1 MPCNRGYITN
11 WNWTEAQ
18 RPITDLRTIFLSLKQ
33 LGIQWLNAPQPIADW
48 HNLRKSI
55 SSNQS
60 SADRIIA
67 LTKLENLVKEI
78 QKLDKSDVNLSNGM
92 QMSWR
97 NGSFSIGKQE
107 TVRRGEQ
114 SQTRKMADNFVSEF
128 DSAYASVEGEMRNEL
143 ENIIADIELGKSQ
156 LAAEE
161 IEVQRA
167 RIQTEREALSKSRQQ
182 LREQRMK
189 HVESVGEELG
199 YAVRK
204 QRIGKKIK
212 YVLVRNP

>member
-33 LGIQWLNAPQPIADW
+33 LGIQWLNAPQLIVDW
-48 HNLRKSI
+48 HNLRNSI

-78 QKLDKSDVNLSNGM
+78 QKLDNSDVNLSNGI

-114 SQTRKMADNFVSEF
+114 SQTRKMVGNFVSEF

-143 ENIIADIELGKSQ
+143 ENIIADIESGKSQ

-199 YAVRK
+199 FAVRK

>member
-33 LGIQWLNAPQPIADW
+33 LGIQWLNAPQLIVDW
-48 HNLRKSI
+48 HNLRNSI

-78 QKLDKSDVNLSNGM
+78 QKLDNSDVNLSNGM

-114 SQTRKMADNFVSEF
+114 PQTRKMVGNFVSEF
-128 DSAYASVEGEMRNEL
+128 DSAYASIEGEMRNEL
-143 ENIIADIELGKSQ
+143 ENIIADIESGKSQ

>member
-33 LGIQWLNAPQPIADW
+33 LGVQWLNVPQLIVDW
-48 HNLRKSI
+48 HNLRNSI

-78 QKLDKSDVNLSNGM
+78 QKLDNSDVNLSNGM

-114 SQTRKMADNFVSEF
+114 SQTRQIVSNFVSEF

-143 ENIIADIELGKSQ
+143 ENIIKENKI
-156 LAAEE
+156 
-161 IEVQRA
+161 R
-167 RIQTEREALSKSRQQ
+167 LS
-182 LREQRMK
+182 L
-189 HVESVGEELG
+189 
-199 YAVRK
+199 
-204 QRIGKKIK
+204 
-212 YVLVRNP
+212 